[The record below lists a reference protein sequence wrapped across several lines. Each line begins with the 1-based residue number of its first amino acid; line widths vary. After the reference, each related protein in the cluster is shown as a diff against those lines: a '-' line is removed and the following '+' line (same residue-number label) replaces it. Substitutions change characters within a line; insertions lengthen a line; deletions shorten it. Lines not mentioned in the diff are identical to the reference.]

1 MFTPPHLC
9 LLSGLCGAG
18 HTGFNCLFHVTLDVA
33 LTDRPSP
40 AVTGRCSYVG
50 SEEVPV
56 PGPLTREGCLSVC
69 PAAAGP
75 GGEGLAGAA
84 PQFALQ
90 KPQPSESRED

>member
-1 MFTPPHLC
+1 MFTPPYLC

-75 GGEGLAGAA
+75 GGEGLAGTAR
-84 PQFALQ
+84 QFALQ
-90 KPQPSESRED
+90 KPQPSESGED